1 MSRLLPRIAI
11 ALFVAVAVGVAVFW
25 GFGLLRSARDDAAGK
40 PPVAACDPPGQATG
54 PRPPECPQSTP
65 PTQRAP

>member
-1 MSRLLPRIAI
+1 MGRSLPLIAV

-25 GFGLLRSARDDAAGK
+25 GFGLLRSAQDDAPGK
-40 PPVAACDPPGQATG
+40 PPVTACDPPGYDKG
-54 PRPPECPQSTP
+54 PRPAECPQAVP